1 MPMQLCRASSLGE
14 FGAPRAAMYF
24 GEAHSSR
31 RFGARRRAIT
41 RESGASP
48 NRTQTS
54 NASSLTGGGCAESC
68 SWTST

>member
-14 FGAPRAAMYF
+14 LGVPWIAMYF

-31 RFGARRRAIT
+31 RFGARRREIT

-48 NRTQTS
+48 NLTQTS
-54 NASSLTGGGCAESC
+54 NESSLIGGG
-68 SWTST
+68 